1 MNRNHGRFVAR
12 LRAEPKR
19 TRFILSRLLW
29 VTHLGKLVRYRRNG
43 VGYRLWPTS
52 ASAQYWKDQNLKSC
66 EWPIL
71 KELNLSGKV
80 VIDVGANVGIFSLQ
94 VAQITNDTSRVLAIE
109 AHPKIARFLT
119 KNISLNGFKNIE
131 VIPKAVGA
139 IRQKIFLSDL
149 RSDDMNHVSQSSKD
163 SIEVD
168 QITLD
173 EVTTGY
179 EEIYFLKIDVEGSE
193 YQVLDGAANTLRKT
207 RYLMVEYYPKAYDR
221 SGISLSQVTEKLEM
235 HGFEIINRKELGIFH
250 QTVNLDEGKFID
262 IVAVHL

>member
-1 MNRNHGRFVAR
+1 MNRNYGRFVAR

-71 KELNLSGKV
+71 KELDLSGKV

-119 KNISLNGFKNIE
+119 KNISLNG
-131 VIPKAVGA
+131 
-139 IRQKIFLSDL
+139 
-149 RSDDMNHVSQSSKD
+149 HVSQSSKD

-235 HGFEIINRKELGIFH
+235 HSFEIINRKELEIFH
-250 QTVNLDEGKFID
+250 QKVNLDEGKFMD